1 MRVRTRAGGGVG
13 GRGMAGTAIFRNLLA
28 GAAPRLRLRPVKR
41 RGLPVERPSRKLAL
55 ISGSSAGL
63 GQAAARALAGRGF
76 DLFLGGRDVDRL
88 AELQAELQRAHP
100 DQLFFSRAFD
110 VRRPAE
116 IEAAVADCRR
126 RFPRLD
132 LIVTSAGLGVM
143 DFLDRL
149 DPSAGIVSQIE
160 TNLTGTILLVRAVL
174 PWMMAQRS
182 GTIVLIGSLAGR
194 VAMPTYSIYAA
205 TKFGLVGFADAL
217 RREVGVWGIRVS
229 LLLPGAV
236 DTALVAE
243 SVARRRSR
251 FRTPRRWVLQADQV
265 GQAVADLARRPRRV
279 RVIPGWMRPLL
290 WLARAFPGV
299 VDRIT
304 ERAFVRIERA
314 DDLARSDS
322 APGGDAAHRP

>member
-1 MRVRTRAGGGVG
+1 MPH
-13 GRGMAGTAIFRNLLA
+13 
-28 GAAPRLRLRPVKR
+28 PRRRLRPVKPGPER
-41 RGLPVERPSRKLAL
+41 PRGLPIERPSRKVAL

-63 GQAAARALAGRGF
+63 GEAAARALAGRGF

-88 AELQAELQRAHP
+88 AKLQAELQRAHP

-132 LIVTSAGLGVM
+132 LIVTSAGVGVM

-149 DPSAGIVSQIE
+149 DPAAGIVAQIE

-182 GTIVLIGSLAGR
+182 GTIILIGSLAGR
-194 VAMPTYSIYAA
+194 VATPTYSIYAA
-205 TKFGLVGFADAL
+205 TKFGLVGFAEAL

-236 DTALVAE
+236 DTALGAE
-243 SVARRRSR
+243 SLARRRSG
-251 FRTPRRWVLQADQV
+251 FRTPRRWVLRADQV
-265 GQAVADLARRPRRV
+265 GQAVADLAQRPRRV

-290 WLARAFPGV
+290 WFARALPGI

-304 ERAFVRIERA
+304 EHFFVRIERA
-314 DDLARSDS
+314 DDLARTDS
-322 APGGDAAHRP
+322 ATGGDSPKRP